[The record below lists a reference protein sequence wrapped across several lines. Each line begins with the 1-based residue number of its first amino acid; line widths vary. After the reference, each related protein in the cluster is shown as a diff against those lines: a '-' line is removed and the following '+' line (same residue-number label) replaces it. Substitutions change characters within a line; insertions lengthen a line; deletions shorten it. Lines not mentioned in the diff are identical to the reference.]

1 MKLIL
6 ALTVIALAGCT
17 TAVPVVASNPYEFA
31 PSLLEECK
39 DPEFINSESKL
50 SDTIK
55 IMIENNTRFTECRV
69 AKKALNEIIQM
80 RREIYQQSIKK

>member
-1 MKLIL
+1 MRTIL
-6 ALTVIALAGCT
+6 ALTVITLAGCST
-17 TAVPVVASNPYEFA
+17 TVPVVANNPYDIA

-55 IMIENNTRFTECRV
+55 IMIENNTKATECRV

-80 RREIYQQSIKK
+80 RREIYQKSIKN

>member
-1 MKLIL
+1 MRTLLALSVL
-6 ALTVIALAGCT
+6 ALTACS
-17 TAVPVVASNPYEFA
+17 TAVPVTMSNPYEFA

-39 DPEFINSESKL
+39 DPEFINAESKL

-55 IMIENNTRFTECRV
+55 IMIENNTRATECRV

-80 RREIYQQSIKK
+80 RREVYQKSIKN